1 MLPSVMS
8 VLRFSDNPVAEEILN
23 KADYRTVQATVKQE
37 PMETEQPPCQAED
50 NSDKAKEKAKDKE
63 KDKEKEKEKDKEKEK
78 EKDANF
84 LFQTDSSDVSFVVFF
99 NCLLNSA

>member
-1 MLPSVMS
+1 MT
-8 VLRFSDNPVAEEILN
+8 NPVAEEILN

-63 KDKEKEKEKDKEKEK
+63 KDKEKEKEKD
-78 EKDANF
+78 ANF
-84 LFQTDSSDVSFVVFF
+84 LFQTDSSDGKLRCFF
-99 NCLLNSA
+99 LIVC

>member
-63 KDKEKEKEKDKEKEK
+63 KDKEKEKEKD
-78 EKDANF
+78 ANF